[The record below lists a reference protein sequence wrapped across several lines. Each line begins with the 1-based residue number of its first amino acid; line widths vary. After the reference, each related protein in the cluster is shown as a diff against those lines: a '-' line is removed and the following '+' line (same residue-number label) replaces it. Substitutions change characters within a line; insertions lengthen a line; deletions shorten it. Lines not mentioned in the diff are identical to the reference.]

1 MSSLSSKFSKAYGSD
16 ALEMKVLAASPVEI
30 IILLYEGAIAALQQA
45 EQAMSSGDVGR
56 KINRLNK
63 AMDIIDGLSAALN
76 HEKGGEISANLR
88 DLYEYMKLRL
98 SMANLKNDTQ
108 LVDEVRVLLSEL
120 LSAWVEIGG
129 RSKSQ
134 AESPADPAVAAGGS
148 YGKI

>member
-1 MSSLSSKFSKAYGSD
+1 MSSLSAKFNKAYGSD

-45 EQAMSSGDVGR
+45 EQAVDSGDIAR

-63 AMDIIDGLSAALN
+63 ALDIIDGLAAALN
-76 HEKGGEISANLR
+76 HEKGGEISNNLR
-88 DLYEYMKLRL
+88 GLYDYMKVRL
-98 SMANLKNDTQ
+98 SMANLKNDKQ
-108 LVDEVRVLLSEL
+108 MMAEIRILLSDL

-129 RSKSQ
+129 RGRSGD
-134 AESPADPAVAAGGS
+134 ADQAVAAGGS